1 MARYIK
7 KIEKDEKFISSCLG
21 IALEAEHRVKQNN
34 CVDIYRDYFRYT
46 DEVATLELATSILEV
61 SQSLPRRRTSTQLSF
76 WSWLTTLTPPPVG
89 VAGRSARCPG
99 HRTAAP
105 ASPWPTAARSS

>member
-46 DEVATLELATSILEV
+46 DEVAALELQRAFSKFHNP
-61 SQSLPRRRTSTQLSF
+61 S
-76 WSWLTTLTPPPVG
+76 
-89 VAGRSARCPG
+89 PG
-99 HRTAAP
+99 DVRAL
-105 ASPWPTAARSS
+105 R

>member
-46 DEVATLELATSILEV
+46 DEV
-61 SQSLPRRRTSTQLSF
+61 
-76 WSWLTTLTPPPVG
+76 
-89 VAGRSARCPG
+89 G
-99 HRTAAP
+99 H
-105 ASPWPTAARSS
+105 

>member
-21 IALEAEHRVKQNN
+21 IAQEAEHRVKQNN

-46 DEVATLELATSILEV
+46 DEVGILDITRADNEGHQRFYQV
-61 SQSLPRRRTSTQLSF
+61 ESANTKHDNLMST
-76 WSWLTTLTPPPVG
+76 
-89 VAGRSARCPG
+89 
-99 HRTAAP
+99 
-105 ASPWPTAARSS
+105 

>member
-21 IALEAEHRVKQNN
+21 IAQEAEHRVKQNN

-46 DEVATLELATSILEV
+46 DEVGILGITRAENE
-61 SQSLPRRRTSTQLSF
+61 
-76 WSWLTTLTPPPVG
+76 
-89 VAGRSARCPG
+89 G
-99 HRTAAP
+99 HQRFYQGEGP
-105 ASPWPTAARSS
+105 FY